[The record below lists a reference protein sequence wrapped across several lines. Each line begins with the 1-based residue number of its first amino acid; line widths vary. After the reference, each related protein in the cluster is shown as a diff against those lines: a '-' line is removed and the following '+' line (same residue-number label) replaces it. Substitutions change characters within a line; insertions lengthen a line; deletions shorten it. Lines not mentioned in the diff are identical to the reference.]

1 MGYTKFV
8 QTWNEFLPFIKIM
21 QPSTDLCHTCQKNTE
36 KISGRAGASEEDKIA
51 AVEAHSDHLR
61 KAKREREIYNSA
73 VDNSKDFLKGHS
85 TVSQRIIPISTSYLG
100 CENNERL
107 GGRPT

>member
-1 MGYTKFV
+1 
-8 QTWNEFLPFIKIM
+8 M

-73 VDNSKDFLKGHS
+73 VDSSKDFLMGSFKGFTSLPQS
-85 TVSQRIIPISTSYLG
+85 TLFFARNCALF
-100 CENNERL
+100 L
-107 GGRPT
+107 